1 MGLRVRASLGRRSYG
16 ASDLPMSESGRHS
29 PPTYESLVEQSTVG
43 VYVVQDGRLMYA
55 NPRLAELFG
64 YSIPELLALPSLF
77 DLVDE
82 QDAAMVR
89 ERLHLRMTGE
99 MQTSTHPM
107 RGRRR
112 DGTVIELD
120 VYSTRTEHDGRVAVT
135 GTMID
140 VTARRTRE
148 RDLEAREQRYREL
161 IENASD
167 IVYTCHLDG
176 RLTSL
181 NRAGERAIGYSA
193 EEACTMRLT
202 DFVPA
207 SDRALFVDLLERHV
221 RDRQDVKTELEIVT
235 RSGARRVLEVNARLV
250 EHDGVPVE
258 IQGIARDVTTRRE
271 QDRALR
277 SLTIIDD
284 LTQLYNRRGF
294 LTLAERH
301 LKLAARKKSGVFLLF
316 ADLDGL
322 KAINDTFGHLEGD
335 RALVD
340 AANILRQTFRSAD
353 IIARLGGDE
362 FTVFPLEASNES
374 GELLLNRLESHLQ
387 SHNETHK
394 DRGYRLELSVG
405 IARFDADSSWS
416 IDQLLEHAD
425 QALYAQKRRRR
436 QS

>member
-1 MGLRVRASLGRRSYG
+1 MNGSEGRR
-16 ASDLPMSESGRHS
+16 A
-29 PPTYESLVEQSTVG
+29 PTYESLVEQAMVG
-43 VYVVQDGRLMYA
+43 VYVVQDGRLTYV
-55 NPRLAELFG
+55 NPRLSEMFG
-64 YSIPELLALPSLF
+64 YTVPELLALPSVL

-82 QDAAMVR
+82 QDQAMVR
-89 ERLHLRMTGE
+89 ERLHLRISGE
-99 MQTSTHPM
+99 MQTSTHVM

-112 DGTVIELD
+112 DGGVVELE
-120 VYSTRTEHDGRVAVT
+120 VYSTRTIHDGRAAVT

-140 VTARRTRE
+140 VTARRERE

-181 NRAGERAIGYSA
+181 NRAGERITGYSA
-193 EEACTMRLT
+193 EEARAMRLS

-207 SDRALFVDLLERHV
+207 GERALFQGLLERHV
-221 RDRQDVKTELEIVT
+221 RDREDVKTEIEIVT
-235 RSGARRVLEVNARLV
+235 RAGQRRVLEVTARLI
-250 EHDGVPVE
+250 EQAGEPVE
-258 IQGIARDVTTRRE
+258 IQGIARDITARKE
-271 QDRALR
+271 QEQALR
-277 SLTIIDD
+277 SLTIIDE

-322 KAINDTFGHLEGD
+322 KAINDTFGHMEGD
-335 RALVD
+335 RALAD
-340 AANILRQTFRSAD
+340 TAEILRQSFRSAD

-362 FTVFPLEASNES
+362 FTVFPLEAATES
-374 GELLLNRLESHLQ
+374 ADLLLHRLEEHLRA
-387 SHNETHK
+387 HNEAHQN
-394 DRGYRLELSVG
+394 RGYRLALSVG
-405 IARFDADSSWS
+405 IARFEPDSSWS

-425 QALYAQKRRRR
+425 KALYAEKRQRR
-436 QS
+436 QTE